1 MTGGANICAAVEFL
15 IWIRILFVV
24 LHTVTLLE
32 SVYTSAGI
40 NELLLAGEKRMAFG
54 ANLNVDIGFGRT
66 CYESVSAVAGYSCLM
81 VIRMDSFPHYFSP
94 LLIIRELPAL
104 ADSRSMPLRCFH
116 DKIPRAIPASPYR
129 YILTLAF
136 KLYHSFSRYARDLS
150 LL

>member
-1 MTGGANICAAVEFL
+1 MRL
-15 IWIRILFVV
+15 IITSTLLSAILFN
-24 LHTVTLLE
+24 TVFAIELID
-32 SVYTSAGI
+32 TSASCCCF
-40 NELLLAGEKRMAFG
+40 LLSGVERMAFG
-54 ANLNVDIGFGRT
+54 ANLYVDIGFGRT

-81 VIRMDSFPHYFSP
+81 VIRMDSFSNYFSP

-129 YILTLAF
+129 YILTLAL

>member
-54 ANLNVDIGFGRT
+54 ANFNANILFRGAGSDYIATCTSDSGFFI
-66 CYESVSAVAGYSCLM
+66 L
-81 VIRMDSFPHYFSP
+81 RMDIFLHSCSP
-94 LLIIRELPAL
+94 L
-104 ADSRSMPLRCFH
+104 
-116 DKIPRAIPASPYR
+116 
-129 YILTLAF
+129 
-136 KLYHSFSRYARDLS
+136 S
-150 LL
+150 LKP

>member
-1 MTGGANICAAVEFL
+1 MFTCV
-15 IWIRILFVV
+15 LFVNAV
-24 LHTVTLLE
+24 LLVELIDTSVSSCRFLLSCVE
-32 SVYTSAGI
+32 
-40 NELLLAGEKRMAFG
+40 RMAFG
-54 ANLNVDIGFGRT
+54 ADLNVDVLFSRT

-81 VIRMDSFPHYFSP
+81 VIRMDSFSHYFSP